1 MEPQM
6 IDYYN
11 EMPQMVHIIDA
22 LNKEYADL
30 QSKYDK
36 LQSNHKKLQTKHN
49 KSIKKF
55 EEFKNKM
62 AEVQTTV
69 YNIVYQ

>member
-30 QSKYDK
+30 QSKYDE
-36 LQSNHKKLQTKHN
+36 LQSNHKKLQTKHY

-62 AEVQTTV
+62 AEVQTTINDIL
-69 YNIVYQ
+69 Y